1 MNLIGTKLSDVWCQF
16 QRRLAAGPRARAI
29 VVIGGWSLLA
39 KVCAAAN
46 MFGSVPLVMH
56 SLGASSFGV
65 WATLVSLVA
74 FSGFLDF
81 GIGNGVMN
89 LTASAS
95 AKGDDEAVL
104 AVQRVGL
111 RTMLWI
117 SATFLLLIS
126 FSLPLVHWHVLLG
139 QSAQDEETCRN
150 SAAIVL
156 YTIAAAIPLNLVTRI
171 WLGLGRGATAFQWQA
186 GGQVA
191 SLAAV
196 YIVAQGD
203 PTLARFVAATVA
215 LPLAFTAGSALAL
228 KRHLNVK
235 SHKSRANRATDPS
248 LQRTVLREGI
258 LFFVLQLAGAIAFA
272 SDLALI
278 TYLVGSAEAGTYALA
293 QRLFSVIPIGLAL
306 LWTPL
311 WPIYRHSLATGQHAW
326 VLRTLRRSTLFS
338 AAAAALGGIA
348 IFLGYNHIL
357 SFWVHAAPQAPTM
370 LIGGM
375 VVWAV
380 IDASGNSI
388 ATFLNAASVV
398 RFQVIVGILFAI
410 GCLAAKV
417 AALKLLGTYA
427 LPWATSITYLVLVL
441 VPTALLFR
449 NIIRHT
455 ISKQY

>member
-1 MNLIGTKLSDVWCQF
+1 MRVIGATLSNLWGQLQH
-16 QRRLAAGPRARAI
+16 RLAAGTRARAI
-29 VVIGGWSLLA
+29 TVIGGWSLLA
-39 KVCAAAN
+39 KACATAN
-46 MFGSVPLVMH
+46 LFGSVPLVMH

-95 AKGDDEAVL
+95 ARGDSEAVL
-104 AVQRVGL
+104 AVQRVGI

-117 SATFLLLIS
+117 SATVFLLIS
-126 FSLPLVHWHVLLG
+126 FSLPLVQWHVLLG
-139 QSAQDEETCRN
+139 QSALTEESCRN

-156 YTIAAAIPLNLVTRI
+156 YTIATSIPLNLVTRI
-171 WLGLGRGATAFQWQA
+171 WLGLGRGATAFKWQA

-203 PTLARFVAATVA
+203 PTLPQFVAATVSF
-215 LPLAFTAGSALAL
+215 PLVFTAGSALAL
-228 KRHLNVK
+228 KRHLKLQNNSSK
-235 SHKSRANRATDPS
+235 PNRTTDSS

-258 LFFVLQLAGAIAFA
+258 LFFVLQLAGALAFA
-272 SDLALI
+272 SDLAFI
-278 TYLVGSAEAGTYALA
+278 TYFVGSAEAGTYALA
-293 QRLFSVIPIGLAL
+293 QRLFSVIPMGLAL

-326 VLRTLRRSTLFS
+326 VLRTLRRSTLF
-338 AAAAALGGIA
+338 AATTAALGGIA

-357 SFWVHAAPQAPTM
+357 SFWVHAAPQAPTLM
-370 LIGGM
+370 IGGM
-375 VVWAV
+375 AIWAV
-380 IDASGNSI
+380 LDASGNSI

-398 RFQVIVGILFAI
+398 RFQVIVAILFAI
-410 GCLAAKV
+410 GCVAAKV
-417 AALKLLGTYA
+417 AALKLLGAYA
-427 LPWATSITYLVLVL
+427 LPWATSITYLALVL
-441 VPTALLFR
+441 IPIALLFR
-449 NIIRHT
+449 KIIRQT